1 MGSKLKIG
9 AGKTES
15 EIGEIPSHFG
25 GNCEEMGT
33 KSWKKSKFWEKIENL
48 GEKSKI
54 WGKNRNFSGKKI
66 GIFKNR
72 NFQTMAILKMGQ
84 NLERWTQN

>member
-1 MGSKLKIG
+1 MGSKLKIRV
-9 AGKTES
+9 GKTES

-33 KSWKKSKFWEKIENL
+33 KSRK
-48 GEKSKI
+48 KSKI
-54 WGKNRNFSGKKI
+54 WGKNRNFGEKIENLGKKSKFFRKKI

>member
-1 MGSKLKIG
+1 MKEKMKSKLKKNGTEGKMGSKLKIR

-33 KSWKKSKFWEKIENL
+33 KLRKKSKFWEKIENF
-48 GEKSKI
+48 GKKSKI
-54 WGKNRNFSGKKI
+54 WGKN
-66 GIFKNR
+66 
-72 NFQTMAILKMGQ
+72 
-84 NLERWTQN
+84 

>member
-1 MGSKLKIG
+1 MKLKLKNGTEGKMGSKLKIR

-33 KSWKKSKFWEKIENL
+33 KSRKKSKFGGKIENL
-48 GEKSKI
+48 GEKSKF
-54 WGKNRNFSGKKI
+54 WGKNRNFSGKKSEFSKI
-66 GIFKNR
+66 GIFKQWQ
-72 NFQTMAILKMGQ
+72 F
-84 NLERWTQN
+84 